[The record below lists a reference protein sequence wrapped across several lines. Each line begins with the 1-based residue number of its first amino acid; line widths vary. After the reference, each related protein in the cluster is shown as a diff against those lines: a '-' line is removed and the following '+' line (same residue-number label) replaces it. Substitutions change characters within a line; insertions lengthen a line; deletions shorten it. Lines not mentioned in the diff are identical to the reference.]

1 MLLIW
6 EDSFATD
13 PQLSLIKM
21 TIAELTAQGVNF
33 NTPVATANPSAAA
46 ADEAAREEEELNFA
60 LAASLSMAEV
70 GRAMPAASF
79 SPPALGRGSSRT
91 TALVS

>member
-1 MLLIW
+1 MLVTW
-6 EDSFATD
+6 EDAFATD

-21 TIAELTAQGVNF
+21 TIVELKAQGVDF
-33 NTPVATANPSAAA
+33 NTPVATATASAAA

-70 GRAMPAASF
+70 GHVYR
-79 SPPALGRGSSRT
+79 L
-91 TALVS
+91 